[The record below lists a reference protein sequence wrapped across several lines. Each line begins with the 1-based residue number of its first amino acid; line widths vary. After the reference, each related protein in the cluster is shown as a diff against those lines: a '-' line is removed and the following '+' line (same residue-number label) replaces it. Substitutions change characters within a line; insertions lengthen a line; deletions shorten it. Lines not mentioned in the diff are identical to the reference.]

1 LRVRAGRDAWLD
13 AAEAPFDN
21 RMGATIVATPT
32 GRLIVVGG
40 WEGSDLDP
48 KNDTQVFDLPG

>member
-40 WEGSDLDP
+40 
-48 KNDTQVFDLPG
+48 